1 MVSLMRVI
9 CQGSSPNV
17 WISHSSGCVVDDD
30 DDDDDDEPGP
40 DDEEDDEEG

>member
-17 WISHSSGCVVDDD
+17 WISHSSGCVD